1 MHCRIH
7 LLCALTSV
15 VFGAQAQSGAYDA
28 LACDS
33 AEMKPGCPADLD
45 RDRVVDD
52 TDSASLFS
60 RTRIWSARRSE
71 SRGRGGEMSTSTA
84 GWLSDHA
91 MSHDSAREML
101 RDCSVPR
108 QHCRSARKLS

>member
-52 TDSASLFS
+52 TDF
-60 RTRIWSARRSE
+60 RIFVLAYANMVCPTE
-71 SRGRGGEMSTSTA
+71 
-84 GWLSDHA
+84 
-91 MSHDSAREML
+91 
-101 RDCSVPR
+101 
-108 QHCRSARKLS
+108 